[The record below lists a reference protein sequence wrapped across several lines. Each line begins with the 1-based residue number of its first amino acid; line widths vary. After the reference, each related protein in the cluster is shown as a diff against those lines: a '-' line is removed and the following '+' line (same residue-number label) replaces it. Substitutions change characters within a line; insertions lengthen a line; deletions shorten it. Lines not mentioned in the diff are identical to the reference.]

1 MRYEKDLSREKAL
14 GHIVML
20 NRLRARENEREVVRT
35 GALLPKLS
43 QVGFWEPSSASFH
56 LM

>member
-43 QVGFWEPSSASFH
+43 QVRSWEPSTASFH